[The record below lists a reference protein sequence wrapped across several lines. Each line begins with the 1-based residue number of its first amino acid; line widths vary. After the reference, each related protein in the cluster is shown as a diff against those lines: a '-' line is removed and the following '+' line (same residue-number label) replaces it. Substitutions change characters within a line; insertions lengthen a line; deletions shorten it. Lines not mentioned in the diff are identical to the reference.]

1 LKNIYLVWNG
11 RTSFLKYLCISFSN
25 YHYKKN
31 DFNIMNFPIYFDNNA
46 TTPCDPRVVDTMV
59 PFFTQNFGN
68 AASRNHSFGWAA
80 EEAVDYAREQI
91 AKLIGADPKE
101 IILTSGAT
109 EADNLAIKGVYEMY
123 ATKGNHIITT
133 TIEHKAVLD
142 TCKHLEKQGAAVTY
156 LEVGEDGM
164 INLHDLEKA
173 ITPKTILLAIM
184 YANNEIGTINPMR
197 EIAAI
202 AKKHGI
208 LVMSDAVQAVGKIP
222 VDVNKDGIDL
232 MAFTAHKMYGPKGV
246 GALYVRRKNPRVKV
260 TAQMDGGGH
269 ERGMRS
275 GTLNVPGIVGFGK
288 ACEICMNEMEADT
301 SRILKLR
308 NKLETEL
315 LKVEESYL
323 NGHTQNRLPHV
334 ANISF
339 KHVEGEGLLMGINKH
354 IALSSGSACTSASLE
369 PSYVLKA
376 LGLGDD
382 LAHSSLRFGLSRFTT
397 EEEIDFTVKAVSE
410 TVHKLR
416 EMSPLWE
423 MYKEGIDLNAIEWAA
438 H

>member
-1 LKNIYLVWNG
+1 
-11 RTSFLKYLCISFSN
+11 
-25 YHYKKN
+25 
-31 DFNIMNFPIYFDNNA
+31 MNFPIYLDNNA
-46 TTPCDPRVVDTMV
+46 TTPCDPRVVEAMI
-59 PFFTQNFGN
+59 PYFTQNFGN
-68 AASRNHSFGWAA
+68 AASRNHSFGWVA

-123 ATKGNHIITT
+123 SSKGNHIITT

-142 TCKHLEKQGAAVTY
+142 TCKHLEKQGAEITY
-156 LEVGEDGM
+156 LKVNDEGM
-164 INLHDLEKA
+164 IDLQELEKA
-173 ITPKTILLAIM
+173 ITPKTILISVM
-184 YANNEIGTINPMR
+184 YANNEIGTVNPMK
-197 EIAAI
+197 EIASI
-202 AKKHGI
+202 AKKHGV
-208 LVMSDAVQAVGKIP
+208 LLMSDAVQAVGKIP

-232 MAFTAHKMYGPKGV
+232 LAFTAHKMYGPKGV

-288 ACEICMNEMEADT
+288 ACEICLQDMESDT
-301 SRILKLR
+301 QRITKLR
-308 NKLETEL
+308 DKLESSL

-323 NGHTQNRLPHV
+323 NGHKTNRLPHV
-334 ANISF
+334 SNISF

-397 EEEIDFTVKAVSE
+397 EEEVDYTIKAVSE

-423 MYKEGIDLNAIEWAA
+423 MYKEGIDLNTIEWAA

>member
-1 LKNIYLVWNG
+1 
-11 RTSFLKYLCISFSN
+11 
-25 YHYKKN
+25 
-31 DFNIMNFPIYFDNNA
+31 MNFPIYLDNNA

-59 PFFTQNFGN
+59 PYFTQNFGN
-68 AASRNHSFGWAA
+68 AASRNHSFGWTA
-80 EEAVDYAREQI
+80 EEAVDYAREQV

-101 IILTSGAT
+101 IIFTSGAT
-109 EADNLAIKGVYEMY
+109 EGDNLAIKGVYEMY

-142 TCKHLEKQGAAVTY
+142 TCKHLEKQGAEVTY
-156 LEVGEDGM
+156 LEVGPDGM
-164 INLHDLEKA
+164 INLDELEKA
-173 ITPKTILLAIM
+173 ITPKTILVAIM
-184 YANNEIGTINPMR
+184 YANNEVGTVNPMR
-197 EIAAI
+197 EISAI
-202 AKKHGI
+202 AKKHGV

-260 TAQMDGGGH
+260 TAQLDGGGH

-288 ACEICMNEMEADT
+288 ACEICMNEMASDT
-301 SRILKLR
+301 ERIVKLR
-308 NKLETEL
+308 DKLENGL
-315 LKVEESYL
+315 LQLEESYL
-323 NGHTQNRLPHV
+323 NGHKTNRLPHV
-334 ANISF
+334 SNISF

-397 EEEIDFTVKAVSE
+397 EEEVDYTIKAVSE
-410 TVHKLR
+410 TVNKLR

-423 MYKEGIDLNAIEWAA
+423 MYKEGIDLNSIEWAA